1 MGYNMNGFS
10 GFGNSPAKYVSK
22 ALSNIKSD
30 GGVGIV
36 KKNSSRQDSINTYNT
51 KIEALEE
58 DRFNEKITQKQYAA
72 AVAALE
78 ATRVKGGKKGK
89 IKDTNKPR

>member
-10 GFGNSPAKYVSK
+10 GFGNSPAKQVSK

-36 KKNSSRQDSINTYNT
+36 KKKKSRQDSINTYDA
-51 KIEALEE
+51 KVEALEE
-58 DRFNEKITQKQYAA
+58 DRFNEKITQKQYDA
-72 AVAALE
+72 AVSALE
-78 ATRVKGGKKGK
+78 TTRVKGGKKGEA
-89 IKDTNKPR
+89 KDTNRPR